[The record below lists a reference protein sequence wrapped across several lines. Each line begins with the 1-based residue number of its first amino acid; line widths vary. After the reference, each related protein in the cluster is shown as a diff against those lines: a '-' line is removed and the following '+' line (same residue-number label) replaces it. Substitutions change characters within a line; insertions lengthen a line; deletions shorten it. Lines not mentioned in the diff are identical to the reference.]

1 MSLQNIVP
9 YRLPNHAG
17 KRLLDPHVVIVG
29 AGASIAACEIDKNGK
44 KVPLLKNVHNIL
56 GLTDE
61 LKKYNFSYEQMQDFE
76 KLFSD
81 INGKA
86 EYRDLQEK
94 LEYEVCDY
102 FSKLQIPDEPT
113 LYDYL
118 ILSLTEKDAII
129 SFNWDPFLIQ
139 AYKRN
144 ICVGNLP
151 EVLKLF

>member
-44 KVPLLKNVHNIL
+44 KVPLLKNIHNIL

-61 LKKYNFSYEQMQDFE
+61 LKKYNFSDEQMENFE

-81 INGKA
+81 INGKS

-102 FSKLQIPDEPT
+102 FSKLQIPDEP
-113 LYDYL
+113 
-118 ILSLTEKDAII
+118 S
-129 SFNWDPFLIQ
+129 
-139 AYKRN
+139 
-144 ICVGNLP
+144 V
-151 EVLKLF
+151 

>member
-1 MSLQNIVP
+1 M
-9 YRLPNHAG
+9 
-17 KRLLDPHVVIVG
+17 VG
-29 AGASIAACEIDKNGK
+29 AGASRAACKIDKNGK
-44 KVPLLKNVHNIL
+44 EVPLLKDIHKIL
-56 GLTDE
+56 GLTSE
-61 LKKYNFSYEQMQDFE
+61 LKKYNFSDEQMKDFE

-118 ILSLTEKDAII
+118 ILSLTERCNNII
-129 SFNWDPFLIQ
+129 
-139 AYKRN
+139 
-144 ICVGNLP
+144 
-151 EVLKLF
+151 